1 MSAIS
6 IPGYKIIKTLGVGGQ
21 ATVYLA
27 IQEGFER
34 EIALKVMSPALAAD
48 PSFGERFIREAKI
61 VAKLRHPGIV
71 TVFDVGEHDGF
82 YYLAMEYL
90 PETDLRTRIT
100 QGIKAKEALV
110 VIQKVAK
117 ALHYAHDK
125 GYIHRDVKSENIL
138 FRDDGEPVLT
148 DFGIAKASNS
158 STQMTQQGKLIGTP
172 QYMSPEQ
179 CRGRTL
185 DGRSDI
191 YSLGIIL
198 YEMLTQKVPF
208 DGEDSVAVCLQHV
221 TKPIPRL
228 SARQKHY
235 QWLLDRLL
243 AKKAEDRFADGEQL
257 ASEIERFL
265 SGDITQS
272 QQVSAAEMRASRDE
286 DHTAIFDHDDDIV
299 ADERIYA
306 KQNQRETKKTS
317 RWPWVVAVLVIA
329 SAGAYYQKA
338 LWLPKAT
345 ELYFELTG
353 QGQPPSEQTPPTQST
368 TELAQT
374 TKQAGNNQANTNQA
388 NTKTLTETQSDSPS
402 LEQQNALTDAEEEA
416 RQKQIAQLLIEADT
430 LEPLTDLDPAQIRNL
445 LQNYVRV
452 LVLDETNQKAIAGKQ
467 SSIQRAAAYARD
479 ALNNNDEASY
489 QQYVA
494 VIESTVPEH
503 AVLAPLQKQYTQF
516 KQQQENQIAVS
527 EKAARIDSLL
537 KQAEQAMEESRLTTP
552 EQTSAYH
559 YYNTV
564 LAIDGQNE
572 VALQGIRRIE
582 QKYTKLAQQALL
594 NKKPEQALSNINKLV
609 SISGESEQLNELKE
623 QYTLIKKQV
632 DEERKLAAI
641 EQKKKQEEAE
651 RQKML
656 ADPLVQLKL
665 NSKLNSARTAYA
677 ENRLVEPESDNA
689 LSKYQEVLA
698 IDPSNQRAKEGVTLV
713 NDKLSDLVK
722 SAIQNNDKLAA
733 NNWLTKLK
741 QYFPDS
747 ENIPLFTQQ
756 ISELDIELQ
765 PEPSGVDTSASS
777 GTSPSSNDTAQIDA
791 FTTNNT
797 DAKTAEDNSGS
808 MQTKSDINKP
818 EQSSTID
825 KEPVDKG
832 SVEEGS
838 VGSDSV
844 KQDAEKKNAEQSAQ
858 KPKQSKNDDSEEKP
872 DDDGTDQN

>member
-1 MSAIS
+1 VSAIS

-90 PETDLRTRIT
+90 PETDLRSRIT

-179 CRGRTL
+179 CRGRKL

-243 AKKAEDRFADGEQL
+243 AKKAEDRFDDGEKL
-257 ASEIERFL
+257 ASEIDRFL

-272 QQVSAAEMRASRDE
+272 QHTSSAEMRASRDD

-299 ADERIYA
+299 ADERIYSN
-306 KQNQRETKKTS
+306 QNRRESKKTS
-317 RWPWVVAVLVIA
+317 RWPWVIGVLVIA
-329 SAGAYYQKA
+329 STAAYYQKA

-345 ELYFELTG
+345 ELYFQVTG
-353 QGQPPSEQTPPTQST
+353 QTQPSSTQKPSTPSTAETTQTDSNKTSKDVVAETQ
-368 TELAQT
+368 
-374 TKQAGNNQANTNQA
+374 TNQS
-388 NTKTLTETQSDSPS
+388 ND
-402 LEQQNALTDAEEEA
+402 QQNAISDAEEEA
-416 RQKQIAQLLIEADT
+416 KQKQIAQLLIEADT

-467 SSIQRAAAYARD
+467 NAIERAANYAKD

-489 QQYVA
+489 QQYVS
-494 VIESTVPEH
+494 VIEATAPEH
-503 AVLAPLQKQYTQF
+503 AVLAPLQKQYAQF
-516 KQQQENQIAVS
+516 KQQQENQVAVS

-537 KQAEQAMEESRLTTP
+537 KQAEQAMQENRLTTP

-559 YYNTV
+559 YFNAV
-564 LAIDGQNE
+564 LALDSQNE
-572 VALQGIRRIE
+572 MALQGLNDIE

-594 NKKPEQALSNINKLV
+594 NKNPELALSNINKLE
-609 SISGESEQLNELKE
+609 SISGKSEQLTELKD
-623 QYTLIKKQV
+623 QYKLIKKQV
-632 DEERKLAAI
+632 DEARKIAAV
-641 EQKKKQEEAE
+641 EQKKKQQEAE
-651 RQKML
+651 RQEML

-665 NSKLNSARTAYA
+665 NSKLNSARSAYA

-689 LSKYQEVLA
+689 LSKYKEVLA
-698 IDPSNQRAKEGVTLV
+698 IDPDNQRAKEGITLV
-713 NDKLSDLVK
+713 NDKLSGLVK

-733 NNWLTKLK
+733 NSWLSKLK

-747 ENIPLFTQQ
+747 DNIPLFTQQ

-765 PEPSGVDTSASS
+765 PEQSGSDT
-777 GTSPSSNDTAQIDA
+777 PSSKSLSPAETATQADSMTADNNDDKTAQE
-791 FTTNNT
+791 TGNT
-797 DAKTAEDNSGS
+797 EQGQAVL
-808 MQTKSDINKP
+808 QKP
-818 EQSSTID
+818 EQS
-825 KEPVDKG
+825 EPVKNDAN
-832 SVEEGS
+832 
-838 VGSDSV
+838 
-844 KQDAEKKNAEQSAQ
+844 KQDSENTDSKKTDSKKTDSKKSEPEKTELKKTEPEQKAQ
-858 KPKQSKNDDSEEKP
+858 KPKQTKDDDSEQKP
-872 DDDGTDQN
+872 EDDGTDQN